1 MIIHHDQVEFIPWLW
16 GCFKIYKL
24 INVMHHINKRQKP
37 EKAIAKT
44 QHSFMTKTLTKASIE
59 TTYLNIVKTIYHKPQ
74 PM

>member
-1 MIIHHDQVEFIPWLW
+1 
-16 GCFKIYKL
+16 
-24 INVMHHINKRQKP
+24 MHHINKRQKP